1 MSDRYQWAVDTAQ
14 RLREGDMDIDRVALA
29 GELEQMGRSD
39 ARELRSRITQIM
51 EHLLKLKLT
60 SGPLREQNEHGWRA
74 SILRQQG
81 EIETLLEES
90 PSLHR
95 LLGDLA
101 GKCYGAAAG
110 AVAVE
115 FDVIAPQACPF
126 QLEDVLGKKIPGTGG
141 V

>member
-1 MSDRYQWAVDTAQ
+1 MSDRHQWAVDTAQ

-29 GELEQMGRSD
+29 EELEQMGRSD

-95 LLGDLA
+95 LLEDLA
-101 GKCYGAAAG
+101 GKCYHAAAR

-115 FDVIAPQACPF
+115 FDVIAPEACPF
-126 QLEDVLGKKIPGTGG
+126 QLEDVLGKRLPGPGG

>member
-1 MSDRYQWAVDTAQ
+1 
-14 RLREGDMDIDRVALA
+14 
-29 GELEQMGRSD
+29 
-39 ARELRSRITQIM
+39 M

-95 LLGDLA
+95 RAADLA
-101 GKCYGAAAG
+101 DKCYDGAAR
-110 AVAVE
+110 AVGVE
-115 FDVIAPQACPF
+115 FDVIAPQVCPF
-126 QLEDVLGKKIPGTGG
+126 QLDDVLGERLSGSGG

>member
-1 MSDRYQWAVDTAQ
+1 MSDRHQWAVDTAL
-14 RLREGDMDIDRVALA
+14 RLREGDTHLDRAALA
-29 GELEQMGRSD
+29 EELEQMGRSD
-39 ARELRSRITQIM
+39 VRELRSRITQIM

-60 SGPLREQNEHGWRA
+60 SGPLREKNEHGWRA
-74 SILRQQG
+74 SILRQQS
-81 EIETLLEES
+81 EIETMLEES

-95 LLGDLA
+95 LVGDLA
-101 GKCYGAAAG
+101 GKCYEAAAR

-126 QLEDVLGKKIPGTGG
+126 QLEDVLGKRLSGTGG